1 MNLFLLELFR
11 YLFLFLL
18 YFFLYRVIICILRDI
33 SRPEKKSLPLYL
45 TVIKSECTE
54 LPENKKISL
63 SLPFR
68 IGKNSDND
76 IVIKNSYISN
86 EHIRIFLQEE
96 KVWIQDQGSTN
107 GTMINEKILKT
118 PVMLN
123 EGDKIDLAGAVV
135 FQFSGVKSETENGG
149 RTG

>member
-18 YFFLYRVIICILRDI
+18 YFFLYRVIISILKDI
-33 SRPEKKSLPLYL
+33 SLPEKKSPSFYL
-45 TVIKSECTE
+45 TVMKSECKE
-54 LPENKKISL
+54 LTENKKISL

-76 IVIKNSYISN
+76 IIIKNSYISN
-86 EHIRIFLQEE
+86 EHIRFFLQED

-107 GTMINEKILKT
+107 GTMLNDKILKT
-118 PVMLN
+118 PVVLN

-135 FQFSGVKSETENGG
+135 FQFSEVKSEKGG
-149 RTG
+149 ATG